1 MRRKLPVL
9 LLAACMAATLAAA
22 VPALDMPALIQQLA
36 APEMEGRRAG
46 EPGGE
51 RALALLEER
60 LGALGLSPLPG
71 FIGWRQPFSFVSR
84 ATVAACRLRDAR
96 SARDLGG
103 AGGDL
108 MALPASADGSL
119 RATAVFC
126 GYGISAPEAG
136 WDDYQ
141 GATVAGRIALIVRQV
156 PEGLGPG
163 DAAWRA
169 ACRLDARVE
178 AARRGG
184 ARAVLVADS
193 PFADRPELERGAGPD
208 PALGDAGLLLAALSA
223 PLADSVLAPLGQSLK
238 GLVSRITR
246 ARAAQPARALP
257 DSLDLVV
264 RLERERRQS
273 TSLGAALPGTGR
285 AAGRWVLICAHHDH
299 LGRGPEGSGPLHPGA
314 DDDASGSAMVLA
326 LAQSLQERR
335 ADERGERRSLA
346 LVLFG
351 GEELGR
357 LGSRSLVS
365 AHPAWLDSLD
375 LVVNLDMVGRLRDNE
390 LQVLGGGDHPE
401 LAPTLQ
407 AAAASAGLA
416 VKPCPEAPGGDHESF
431 LAAGVPALMLFTGAH
446 EDYHRPGDTADK
458 LNKPGMERILETLTT
473 WLPALLDP
481 ALQVARGTAPAVARE
496 AGAPV
501 KVAMGIVPG
510 YEGAEG
516 GMPVQEV
523 RAGTPAEI
531 AGLRRGDILVALGA
545 YPVANIHDY
554 TFALRHF
561 AAGDRVPV
569 VLLREGRRLQL
580 SVTLEERRE

>member
-1 MRRKLPVL
+1 MRRHFPVL
-9 LLAACMAATLAAA
+9 LLVACLAAPLAATEP
-22 VPALDMPALIQQLA
+22 VLDMSALIGQLA

-51 RALALLEER
+51 RAVMLLEEQ
-60 LGALGLSPLPG
+60 LGALGLAPLPG
-71 FIGWRQPFSFVSR
+71 FTAWRQPFSFVSR
-84 ATVAACRLRDAR
+84 VTVVECRLRDAR
-96 SARDLGG
+96 TGRDPGG
-103 AGGDL
+103 AGSAPQ
-108 MALPASADGSL
+108 ALTASADGSL
-119 RATAVFC
+119 RAAVVFC
-126 GYGISAPEAG
+126 GYGISAPAAG

-141 GATVAGRIALIVRQV
+141 GAAAGRIALIVRQV

-178 AARRGG
+178 AARRAG

-208 PALGDAGLLLAALSA
+208 PAQGDAGLLLAALGA
-223 PLADSVLAPLGQSLK
+223 PLADSLLAAGGNSLK
-238 GLVSRITR
+238 ALVSRITR
-246 ARAAQPARALP
+246 ARAAQPARVLP
-257 DSLDLVV
+257 DSLDLAI

-273 TSLGAALPGTGR
+273 ANLGAALPGVGP
-285 AAGRWVLICAHHDH
+285 AAGRWVLVCAHHDH

-326 LAQSLQERR
+326 LAQSLQERL

-357 LGSRSLVS
+357 LGSRYLVD
-365 AHPAWLDSLD
+365 ARPPWLDSLD

-407 AAAASAGLA
+407 AAAATAELA

-458 LNKPGMERILETLTT
+458 LNGPGLEKILGALTT

-481 ALQVARGTAPAVARE
+481 ALQVSRGAAPAVARE

-516 GMPVQEV
+516 GMPVQDV
-523 RAGTPAEI
+523 RPGTPAEA
-531 AGLRRGDILVALGA
+531 AGLHKGDVLVALGT

-561 AAGDRVPV
+561 AAGDSVPV

-580 SVTLEERRE
+580 TVTLEERRK